1 MKTLIEFLGTVPLFS
16 EVPPADLEHLESLFV
31 EKSFHRN
38 QTILA
43 EADTHEFMYIVR
55 TGKVKVIKINNV
67 GKENILAIHR
77 AGEFFGEM
85 SLLDGKTSPATVK
98 ALEDCKVILIRKD
111 DFLRNLLKD
120 ERILHQLITV
130 LCSRLRESWEKIQ
143 TLTHSDAEGR
153 IRKTLQDLASKHGV
167 EDSRGTIINVK
178 LTHMELA
185 EIAGTSRETVT
196 RVLDRYEDEG
206 KIDVVDHK
214 VILLKVS

>member
-1 MKTLIEFLGTVPLFS
+1 MKTLVEFLRAVPLFS
-16 EVPPADLEHLESLFV
+16 EMPPEDLEHLQSLFV
-31 EKSFHRN
+31 EKTFHRN

-43 EADTHEFMYIVR
+43 ESDTHEFMYVVR
-55 TGKVKVIKINNV
+55 SGKVKVIKINNA

-98 ALEDCKVILIRKD
+98 ALEDSKIIFVRKE
-111 DFLRNLLKD
+111 DFLKHLLKD
-120 ERILHQLITV
+120 ERILRQVINV
-130 LCSRLRESWEKIQ
+130 LCTRLRESWDKIQ

-153 IRKTLQDLASKHGV
+153 IRKTLDDLAAKHGV

-185 EIAGTSRETVT
+185 EMAGTSRETVT
-196 RVLDRYEDEG
+196 RILDRYEDEG
-206 KIDVVDHK
+206 KIDVIDHK
-214 VILLKVS
+214 VIILRAS